1 MQLGSS
7 SVANS
12 ESTLAMRAALQEIEV
27 ELQCQVSLHRICT
40 RSHGPWWTLQ
50 QFGWTL
56 QRFAAQRCT
65 GMSDCIERRSSGDG
79 VRWAWRVPLG
89 C

>member
-27 ELQCQVSLHRICT
+27 ELQFQV
-40 RSHGPWWTLQ
+40 
-50 QFGWTL
+50 
-56 QRFAAQRCT
+56 
-65 GMSDCIERRSSGDG
+65 
-79 VRWAWRVPLG
+79 
-89 C
+89 